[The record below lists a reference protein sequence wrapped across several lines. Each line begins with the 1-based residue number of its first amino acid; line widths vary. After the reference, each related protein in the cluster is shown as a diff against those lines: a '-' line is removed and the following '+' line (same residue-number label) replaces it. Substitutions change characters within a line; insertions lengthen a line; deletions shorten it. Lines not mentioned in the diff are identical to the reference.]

1 MGTTLSK
8 SEGEISTTESISDV
22 SSTSIKSDDF
32 KDSTSRDPNST
43 TTPTGQ
49 VLSQIPPQQQ
59 QISQEAAILN
69 VETAATLQTPA
80 SATCMDS
87 NHTPQIENA
96 TVSTEVLDIKQM
108 LSQFNDRLN
117 KKIEDSQE
125 HFNKKIEDSQQQFRV
140 CVVKDIKDAIAD
152 DVLKPLQHSL
162 EQANAKIANIE
173 TDHLAKI
180 SQNASEI
187 EKSKI
192 EFESKINDIRQKM
205 DTLRTQT
212 STKGSVTHAHAIN
225 PAILGRQNNVIIA
238 GLTEESAEDI
248 NEEVKKLASTIEVE
262 ITSIKARRLG
272 KSTPNKARPV
282 LVEFTSHWEKRKFY
296 SAKTKLKE
304 KNKESIFFNED
315 LDKQS
320 AKLYYLGRAA
330 KKENL
335 IKSIW
340 TYGCQVF
347 FSHKGQSTPILLTSE
362 DQLPAAPQRST
373 VSQSLTA
380 NDGNASSNS
389 VQSTAAP
396 PSTPTVNNSAGANA
410 SASPSE

>member
-1 MGTTLSK
+1 MSLTTMGTTLSK

-22 SSTSIKSDDF
+22 SNTSIKSDDF
-32 KDSTSRDPNST
+32 KDSNSRDANSS

-49 VLSQIPPQQQ
+49 VLPQISPQQQ
-59 QISQEAAILN
+59 LISEEAAILN
-69 VETAATLQTPA
+69 VESALATTHV

-87 NHTPQIENA
+87 KQHPPQIENA

-108 LSQFNDRLN
+108 LLQFNDKL
-117 KKIEDSQE
+117 
-125 HFNKKIEDSQQQFRV
+125 NKKIEDSQQQFRV

-152 DVLKPLQHSL
+152 DVLKPLQQSL

-180 SQNASEI
+180 SQNASDI

-238 GLTEESAEDI
+238 GLSEESGEDI

-272 KSTPNKARPV
+272 KSTPNKTRPV

-362 DQLPAAPQRST
+362 DQLPAAPQRNT
-373 VSQSLTA
+373 VPQSLSA
-380 NDGNASSNS
+380 NDGNANS
-389 VQSTAAP
+389 GAL
-396 PSTPTVNNSAGANA
+396 PSTSTVNNNAGASA